1 MNIGQRISWVYSA
14 LTILVVVLVGF
25 AFWIMAGHY
34 CNHIYFR
41 HLEEKVEYMAM
52 ERFERDE
59 MDSLSYRQL
68 IERRANAISTDRCI
82 FVNLEDAHAHDQLAA
97 WLTDAQLQT
106 LLDTHAVRI
115 QRDRGTPQTD
125 DDEMGAGLVYTDN
138 EGTFAVLLFSHN
150 PYLRDLSRSIGWGL
164 LVVVVV
170 TSLLLYL
177 ISRLYAMRMVNNIAE
192 AYQAE
197 RLFIDNASHEI
208 SNPLTAVKGECE
220 IALLRQRS
228 ADDYR
233 KVLGKISW
241 ETDRIIAIMRELIQL
256 SHAEKECAANQTT
269 VALSVVLAD
278 FQSDQV
284 QISIVEDF
292 TVKANVTLLQ
302 IAFRNLLSNAVKY
315 GNGRPV
321 SVTVSRNEVVV
332 RDQGIGIPPKDMPHI
347 FNPFYRASNASAQR
361 GHGIGLA
368 LAYKIL
374 RATGFKVR
382 VKSSADQGTAFFL
395 RC

>member
-14 LTILVVVLVGF
+14 ITILVVVLVGC

-34 CNHIYFR
+34 CNHIYYR
-41 HLEEKVEYMAM
+41 HLEEKVEYMAK

-68 IERRANAISTDRCI
+68 IERRAHAISTDRCV
-82 FVNLEDAHAHDQLAA
+82 FVNLNDAQAYDQLAA
-97 WLTDAQLQT
+97 CLSDAEYHT
-106 LLDTHAVRI
+106 LLETHAVRI
-115 QRDRGTPQTD
+115 RRDRGTSQID
-125 DDEMGAGLVYTDN
+125 DDEMGAGIVYSDN
-138 EGTFAVLLFSHN
+138 EGDFAVLLFSHN
-150 PYLRDLSRSIGWGL
+150 PYLRDLSQSIGWGL
-164 LVVVVV
+164 LVVVVF
-170 TSLLLYL
+170 TALLLYL
-177 ISRLYAMRMVNNIAE
+177 ISRLYAARMVNDIAE

-220 IALLRQRS
+220 IALMRQRS

-269 VALSVVLAD
+269 VALSVVLAE

-284 QISIVEDF
+284 QLSIVEDF
-292 TVKANVTLLQ
+292 TIKANVTLLQ
-302 IAFRNLLSNAVKY
+302 IAFRNILSNAVKY

-321 SVTVSRNEVVV
+321 SVKVNRNEVVV
-332 RDQGIGIPPKDMPHI
+332 CDQGIGIPQKDMPHI
-347 FNPFYRASNASAQR
+347 FNPFYRASNATVQR

-368 LAYKIL
+368 LAYKIF

-382 VKSSADQGTAFFL
+382 VKSSVDQGTTFIL
-395 RC
+395 RR